1 MAVSH
6 NALQH
11 DEVRDAADVALLAAI
26 KDTMRDRPFRLRHLR
41 RLAATVPAL
50 GVALVGADITTTREL
65 GHLLRLEGVTLHGYR
80 LERLQEHCDGIVW
93 HVICEV

>member
-26 KDTMRDRPFRLRHLR
+26 KDTMRDRPFQSRHLR

-65 GHLLRLEGVTLHGYR
+65 CHLLRRLEGLHGYR
-80 LERLQEHCDGIVW
+80 LERLQEHRDGIVW
-93 HVICEV
+93 PVMCEV